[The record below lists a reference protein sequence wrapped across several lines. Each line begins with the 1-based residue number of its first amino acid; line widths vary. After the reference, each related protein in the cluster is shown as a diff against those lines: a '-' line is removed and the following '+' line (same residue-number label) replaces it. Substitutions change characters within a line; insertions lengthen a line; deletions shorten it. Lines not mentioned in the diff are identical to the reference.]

1 MNIFENGV
9 SNEEKV
15 VSLQQNQ
22 IPFQQWENNMGDV
35 KTSNRVLHPVRI
47 TAIRQTVYED
57 LMAKYENPI
66 EHACDVKKGQQ
77 WVSVDGKCPEGMCPA
92 AWYSMRE
99 FVESLAKGEGNFYDG
114 WMQNPMS
121 AMISCNDGFRP
132 VSFYIETI
140 E

>member
-66 EHACDVKKGQQ
+66 EHACDVKEGQQ

-99 FVESLAKGEGNFYDG
+99 FVESLVKGEGNFYDG

>member
-9 SNEEKV
+9 WNEEKV

-35 KTSNRVLHPVRI
+35 ETSNSLFHKVRI

-57 LMAKYENPI
+57 LMTQYENPI

-99 FVESLAKGEGNFYDG
+99 FVESLARGEGNFYDG
-114 WMQNPMS
+114 WMKNPMS